1 MQDESRMKHCRL
13 FQKGNQDCLLFFA
26 GWGMCPEPFA
36 DIPSGGVD
44 VLMFYDYRGMNA
56 EATSAALTGL
66 CRKSYRNVHLLAW
79 SMGVRAASTLFT
91 EEAFLVSELASAIA
105 IGGTCHPVH
114 DLLGIPEQNFKEMAE
129 QLTPARVEAFHRSM
143 FSDEEETDRFAR
155 SFPRGKRSFAE
166 LQEELLVLAG
176 ACRKEPEVPD
186 IYTHRI
192 VTGRDRIVPARNQ
205 VRAWGRRNCRT
216 LSLPH
221 FPFYQ
226 WSSWSAM
233 PQENGAEKV

>member
-1 MQDESRMKHCRL
+1 MKHCWLSQQGR
-13 FQKGNQDCLLFFA
+13 QDCLLFFA

-36 DIPSGGVD
+36 DIPSGAVD
-44 VLMFYDYRGMNA
+44 VLMFYDYRKMNIA
-56 EATSAALTGL
+56 DITSALTVVCGT
-66 CRKSYRNVHLLAW
+66 SYRTVHLLAW

-91 EEAFLVSELASAIA
+91 EAAFPVSEFASAIA

-114 DLLGIPEQNFKEMAE
+114 DLSGIPEQNFKAMAE
-129 QLTPARVEAFHRSM
+129 QFTPARMEAFHRSM
-143 FSDEEETDRFAR
+143 FADEKDADRFAR
-155 SFPRGKRSFAE
+155 SFRRGKRSFAE
-166 LQEELLVLAG
+166 LQEELLALAG
-176 ACRKEPEVPD
+176 AYRKESEVPD

-192 VTGRDRIVPARNQ
+192 VTGRDRIFPARNQ

-226 WSSWSAM
+226 WPSWSAM
-233 PQENGAEKV
+233 LTELT